1 MSDMLSQEEID
12 ALLSGGSNDTKTEEA
27 EEKAPKK
34 ETFTEQEKD
43 TIGEIGNISMGTAAT
58 TLSTLLNHKVVI
70 TTPRVSMMSLKEIS
84 EEYPL
89 PFVAVEVRYKEGIEG
104 TNLMVL
110 KENDVKIITNLMMG
124 QEPEITEDPISDLHL
139 SAIAEAMNQM
149 VGSAATSLS
158 EMFMKKIDINP
169 PKPFRLDMKTPDLN
183 EYFSDLDEN
192 IIRISFKMEIEN
204 LIDSEIMQLI
214 PLDFAKEMVRTLM
227 PESAEEEAPQTSAT
241 KPEEPK
247 APTPEPTP
255 EPAYEEPAEPQS
267 ASADDGGYDFDLS
280 FDNEPEPANQIKKNV
295 NVQPAQFQ
303 SFDEQ
308 PAERGIPENISL
320 IQDVPLKVTV
330 ELGRTVKK
338 INEVLEFGPG
348 TIVELD
354 RIVGEPL
361 DIMVNGQYVAKG
373 EVVVID
379 ENYGIRITD
388 IVNPN
393 KRFSKI

>member
-12 ALLSGGSNDTKTEEA
+12 ALLNGGGDESSDQDKEKNTEEVR
-27 EEKAPKK
+27 
-34 ETFTEQEKD
+34 FTDQEKD

-70 TTPRVSMMSLKEIS
+70 TTPKVSLMSLKEIS
-84 EEYPL
+84 EEYPV
-89 PFVAVEVRYKEGIEG
+89 PFVAVEVGYKEGIEG

-110 KENDVKIITNLMMG
+110 RENDVKIITNLMMG
-124 QEPEITEDPISDLHL
+124 QEPEKTDEPISDLHL

-149 VGSAATSLS
+149 VGSSATSLS
-158 EMFMKKIDINP
+158 EMFMKKIDISP

-183 EYFSDLDEN
+183 EYFSNLDEN
-192 IIRISFKMEIEN
+192 LIRISFKMEIEG

-214 PLDFAKEMVRTLM
+214 PLDFAREMVRTLM
-227 PESAEEEAPQTSAT
+227 PESGDESVAAP
-241 KPEEPK
+241 PES
-247 APTPEPTP
+247 TPEPS
-255 EPAYEEPAEPQS
+255 YEKPSPTQS
-267 ASADDGGYDFDLS
+267 VAANEKSQDFDLN
-280 FDNEPEPANQIKKNV
+280 FDEEPEPPRQVKKNV
-295 NVQPAQFQ
+295 NVEPAQFQ
-303 SFDEQ
+303 SFDEE
-308 PAERGIPENISL
+308 PAGRGIPENISL

>member
-1 MSDMLSQEEID
+1 MMSDMLSQEEID
-12 ALLSGGSNDTKTEEA
+12 ALLSGGGSDSASDPQENNESVS
-27 EEKAPKK
+27 K
-34 ETFTEQEKD
+34 ENFTDQEKD

-70 TTPRVSMMSLKEIS
+70 TTPKVSMMSLKEIAD
-84 EEYPL
+84 EYPV
-89 PFVAVEVRYKEGIEG
+89 PFVAVEVKYKEGIEG

-110 KENDVKIITNLMMG
+110 RENDVKIITNLMMG
-124 QEPEITEDPISDLHL
+124 QEPDQTDDPISDLHL

-149 VGSAATSLS
+149 VGSSATSLS
-158 EMFMKKIDINP
+158 EMFMKKIDISP
-169 PKPFRLDMKTPDLN
+169 PKPFRLDMKTPDLD

-192 IIRISFKMEIEN
+192 IIRISFRMEIEG

-227 PESAEEEAPQTSAT
+227 PESGDESLPSDNDVVSQPPNNTAAEQ
-241 KPEEPK
+241 
-247 APTPEPTP
+247 
-255 EPAYEEPAEPQS
+255 QS
-267 ASADDGGYDFDLS
+267 EQSTISKQESSSDQGYDFDLD
-280 FDNEPEPANQIKKNV
+280 FDSEPKSSNQKPRNV
-295 NVQPAQFQ
+295 NVQPAHFQ

-354 RIVGEPL
+354 RVVGEPL

>member
-12 ALLSGGSNDTKTEEA
+12 ALLSGGSNDAPSETEKEDA
-27 EEKAPKK
+27 PEKAS
-34 ETFTEQEKD
+34 FTEQEKD

-70 TTPRVSMMSLKEIS
+70 TTPKVTMMSLKEIS

-110 KENDVKIITNLMMG
+110 REDDVKIITNLMMG
-124 QEPEITEDPISDLHL
+124 QEPEKSEEPISDLHL

-149 VGSAATSLS
+149 VGSSATSLS

-169 PKPFRLDMKTPDLN
+169 PKPFRLDLKTPDLN

-192 IIRISFKMEIEN
+192 IIRISFKMEIEG

-227 PESAEEEAPQTSAT
+227 PESAEEPSPQ
-241 KPEEPK
+241 PETPK
-247 APTPEPTP
+247 AEQAPTPTPAP
-255 EPAYEEPAEPQS
+255 EPAFEEPAAQHS
-267 ASADDGGYDFDLS
+267 ASAGLNAQDFDLS
-280 FDNEPEPANQIKKNV
+280 FDDEPEPPKQVKKNV

-303 SFDEQ
+303 SFDDQ
-308 PAERGIPENISL
+308 PEGRGIPENISL

-393 KRFSKI
+393 KRFTKI